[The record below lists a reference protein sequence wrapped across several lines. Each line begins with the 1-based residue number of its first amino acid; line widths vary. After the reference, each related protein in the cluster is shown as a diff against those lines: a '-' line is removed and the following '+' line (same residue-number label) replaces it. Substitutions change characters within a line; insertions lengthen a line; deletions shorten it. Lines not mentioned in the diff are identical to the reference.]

1 MSITSAIYLSYHI
14 LNSILYLYFCLVFV
28 FKPSFL
34 LIYLWNNYSDID
46 DNTIK
51 FSLIQFFGGLLL
63 SICCMHVLAIIS
75 NIMENETFKILTNI
89 ALSITNWLNSM
100 TVFYII
106 SETNINDLAIFIFC
120 IYISNAIITTIISS
134 ISIYQY
140 YYNMDILPNRNRQ

>member
-1 MSITSAIYLSYHI
+1 
-14 LNSILYLYFCLVFV
+14 
-28 FKPSFL
+28 
-34 LIYLWNNYSDID
+34 
-46 DNTIK
+46 
-51 FSLIQFFGGLLL
+51 
-63 SICCMHVLAIIS
+63 MHVLAIIS